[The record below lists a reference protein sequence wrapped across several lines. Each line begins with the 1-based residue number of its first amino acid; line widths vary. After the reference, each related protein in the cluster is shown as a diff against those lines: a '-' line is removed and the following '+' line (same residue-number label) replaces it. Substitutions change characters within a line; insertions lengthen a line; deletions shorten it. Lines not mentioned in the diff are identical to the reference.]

1 MVKILFKTF
10 MFLICFAILGGA
22 VMSVM
27 WFKDDVIKKEEVVRE
42 ELKEMRDTVVEPHDF
57 SIDLFDQAISALE
70 NGDVAVTRAVL
81 TEILRFHREGAK
93 GDSAL
98 RLLGELNMD
107 QLMTPDE
114 SLGKK
119 SIEVQPGQSVNGI
132 AKSEQCTYHYI
143 ARVNGLTRAS
153 AIQPHDRLWVCPLDF
168 KVVLRLESSLLFLM
182 RDDKFFKAYD
192 LVGVNR
198 PPGLRVPFKTK
209 ISDKK
214 AMVNGKQILLS
225 SDDYQKADKW
235 IDLGSNLSL
244 RATEDDGS
252 VPDRAFGVFLDE
264 SDIDELMTVLRVG
277 NAVEVNP

>member
-1 MVKILFKTF
+1 

-22 VMSVM
+22 VMSVL
-27 WFKDDVIKKEEVVRE
+27 WFKDDVMKKEQVVRE
-42 ELKEMRDTVVEPHDF
+42 ELKIMRDSDVEPHDF
-57 SIDLFDQAISALE
+57 SIDLFEKAITALKD
-70 NGDVAVTRAVL
+70 GDVAVTRAVL
-81 TEILRFHREGAK
+81 TEILRHHREGAK

-119 SIEVQPGQSVNGI
+119 SIEVKSGQSVNGI
-132 AKSEQCTYHYI
+132 AKSENCSFHYI
-143 ARVNGLTRAS
+143 SRVNGLTRAS

-168 KVVLRLESSLLFLM
+168 KVVLRLGSSRLFLM
-182 RDDKFFKAYD
+182 RDDKFFIAYD

-209 ISDKK
+209 VSDKK

-225 SDDYQKADKW
+225 SEDYQKSEKW

-244 RATEDDGS
+244 RSVADDGS
-252 VPDRAFGVFLDE
+252 VPDRAFGVFMVE

-277 NAVEVNP
+277 NEVEVNP